1 MVCSWLTCPALMVSM
16 QRYAALFGAQLPVSL
31 LVLESR
37 EPDLCK
43 FPFPPTSG
51 AISFLCLFGLFG
63 F

>member
-1 MVCSWLTCPALMVSM
+1 MVCSWLACPALMVSM
-16 QRYAALFGAQLPVSL
+16 QRYAALGAQLPVSL

-43 FPFPPTSG
+43 FPFPPASG
-51 AISFLCLFGLFG
+51 ALCFLCLFGLSG